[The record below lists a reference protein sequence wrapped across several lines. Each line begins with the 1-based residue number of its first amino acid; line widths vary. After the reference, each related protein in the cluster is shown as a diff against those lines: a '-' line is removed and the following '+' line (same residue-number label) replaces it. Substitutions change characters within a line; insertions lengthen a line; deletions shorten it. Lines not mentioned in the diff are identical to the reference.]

1 MRWRSFKGWQRTIY
15 ARLILAFIITMLPI
29 YLLSGLLYNWG
40 TSLVKQDIVESAES
54 QAANYINGLESALE
68 RINVMQFE
76 ALNDT
81 FVSYLVNAY
90 DTLEPYRRIEL
101 ISYVRAKLSSVRYS
115 NDIISDVIVYMPG
128 RGIEISADKGYGN
141 LLWPE
146 GTLEEQLASPYQLVE
161 REQQLVMVAYPLERT
176 EQSIQDL
183 IIEVQLNRQEIMR
196 SMNEGLYREYTG
208 SLELA
213 MPYASPVVIGGAE
226 DSEVISEDDYLLI
239 EAESQLFGLKLSHYM
254 QVKMM
259 FQTVNDPIQW
269 FWALLIVAFGAVA
282 IYLIYINRLIHRP
295 LARLVR
301 GFRRVKEGDL
311 DLNIRH
317 DHEDEFRYIYTNFN
331 DMLYKVKLLIQ
342 EVSNQQAHLQNAE
355 LKQLQSQINPHFLYN
370 CLFSI
375 NRLIKMERL
384 EEATTFTDQLARY
397 FQFITR
403 NTRDT
408 IALANEAEH
417 AANYVALQL
426 FRFSDRVEVRFKE
439 LPEEIRAIPVPRL
452 ILQPIIENAFVH
464 GLEDALSDGLLIV
477 AFNYVDP
484 IVKVTIE
491 DNGDAAAEHIERMR
505 AKLADSYEGEVTGIL
520 NVHRRL
526 RYMYGSSSGLDVA
539 IGEHGGIRVEI
550 RIDVKGGRV

>member
-29 YLLSGLLYNWG
+29 YLLSGLMYNWG

-54 QAANYINGLESALE
+54 QAANYIHGLEGALE

-128 RGIEISADKGYGN
+128 REIEISADKGYGN

-161 REQQLVMVAYPLERT
+161 RDQQLIMVAYPLERT
-176 EQSIQDL
+176 EQSIPDL

-213 MPYASPVVIGGAE
+213 MPYASPVVVGPAE
-226 DSEVISEDDYLLI
+226 GSEVISEEDYLLI

-342 EVSNQQAHLQNAE
+342 EVSNQQVHLQNAE

-417 AANYVALQL
+417 AGNYVALQL
-426 FRFSDRVEVRFKE
+426 FRFSDRVEVRFGA
-439 LPEEIRAIPVPRL
+439 LPEEIRPIPVPRL

-477 AFNYVDP
+477 AFSYDDHV
-484 IVKVTIE
+484 VKVTIE

-505 AKLADSYEGEVTGIL
+505 AKLADNYEGEVTGIL

-526 RYMYGSSSGLDVA
+526 RYMYGSGSGLDVA

-550 RIDVKGGRV
+550 RIDIKGGRV